1 MKISIILP
9 SIIIMFT
16 SALAHSGASTEGG
29 IERLYSQ
36 EEGNVVF
43 CLEEGFN
50 DAAKSKRLTYNGFT
64 GTSTSADP
72 ILKPT
77 LLSASIAKRKVKLL
91 LEGCQGSWIKN

>member
-36 EEGNVVF
+36 EE
-43 CLEEGFN
+43 
-50 DAAKSKRLTYNGFT
+50 
-64 GTSTSADP
+64 DP
-72 ILKPT
+72 
-77 LLSASIAKRKVKLL
+77 
-91 LEGCQGSWIKN
+91 